1 VPDGFR
7 FAVKAPRRAP
17 RAIDTFEARV
27 RALGDRLGCVRLVV
41 AAPRD
46 DGLLELVL
54 GSSDPAIRYAFDLRD
69 PTWDGVEPRLAEA
82 GAVRVDDWDAPA
94 PWRYLRFR
102 EPPYDDGALRA
113 AAARIAPLLESG
125 VEVFAFFR
133 HEDEPTAPAYA
144 QRLRQLLEAAL

>member
-17 RAIDTFEARV
+17 RAIETFEARV
-27 RALGDRLGCVRLVV
+27 RALGDRLGCVRLVF

-54 GSSDPAIRYAFDLRD
+54 GSRDPAIRYAFDLRD

-82 GAVRVDDWDAPA
+82 GAVRVGDWDAPA

-102 EPPYDDGALRA
+102 EPPYDDDALRA

-133 HEDEPTAPAYA
+133 HQDEPSAPAYA